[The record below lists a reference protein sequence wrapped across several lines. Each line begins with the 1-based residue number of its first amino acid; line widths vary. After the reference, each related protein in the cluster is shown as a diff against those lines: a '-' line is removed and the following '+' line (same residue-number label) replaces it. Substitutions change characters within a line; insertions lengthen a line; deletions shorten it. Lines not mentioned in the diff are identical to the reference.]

1 MSQVV
6 RVGARSSE
14 HWKDVTRWHCGNI
27 PRAAVLGQDWK
38 DESRRPRKD
47 CDKDERDDSGL
58 AWSGGREWSRTS
70 SIQLLVRL
78 GRAVVR
84 GLALD
89 DGARA
94 FEYKVPFGVMDTAQS
109 WPFVV
114 FKQIMIPTF
123 QTI

>member
-1 MSQVV
+1 MGTSLVLLCWD
-6 RVGARSSE
+6 RTGR
-14 HWKDVTRWHCGNI
+14 TRAEGHG
-27 PRAAVLGQDWK
+27 
-38 DESRRPRKD
+38 KD
-47 CDKDERDDSGL
+47 CDKDEREDSGL
-58 AWSGGREWSRTS
+58 AWSGGREGSRIS

-78 GRAVVR
+78 GRAAVR